1 METLKLNNLTVTREE
16 LGGGKRGR
24 VFRNSYKVQIDKT
37 KEGWNQEREVGMAG
51 VGKRVVRGKCR

>member
-1 METLKLNNLTVTREE
+1 MNNLTVTRGEVEGDKGEE
-16 LGGGKRGR
+16 GGR
-24 VFRNSYKVQIDKT
+24 VFRNSYKVHIDKT